1 MPSKTL
7 ISIVDDDKS
16 VREAI
21 AGLINW
27 LGFQVEMFTSAV
39 EFLSS
44 PGIADSSC
52 VIADVQMPHM
62 TGIELHRRLT
72 QLGYAI
78 PTILITAYPSEA
90 DRERVLADG
99 VICYLSKP
107 LDKDTLIECIRS
119 ALDLS
124 SDAGSRDCG
133 IRH

>member
-7 ISIVDDDKS
+7 ISIVDDDES

-21 AGLINW
+21 AGLIDW
-27 LGFQVEMFTSAV
+27 LGFKVEMFASAID
-39 EFLSS
+39 FLAS
-44 PGIADSSC
+44 PSIADSAC

-62 TGIELHRRLT
+62 TGIELHKRLT
-72 QLGYAI
+72 EIGYAI

-90 DRERVLADG
+90 VRQRVLADG

-119 ALDLS
+119 TLDQPDHGFGTGAS
-124 SDAGSRDCG
+124 
-133 IRH
+133 